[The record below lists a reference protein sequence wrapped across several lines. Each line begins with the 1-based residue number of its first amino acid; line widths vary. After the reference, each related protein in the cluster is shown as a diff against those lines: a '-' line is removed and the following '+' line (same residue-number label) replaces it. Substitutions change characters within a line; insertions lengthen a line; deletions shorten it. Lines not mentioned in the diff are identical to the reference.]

1 MGVELVD
8 SELLVS
14 VGHEVAFTV
23 NDDGGALDPFGA
35 VLRHPGAGG
44 PLANV
49 VPARQDAGALD
60 VADLDDVFVF
70 GQHVAQLLAGG
81 AMTHGAVDV
90 LQDFCCVSWSIA

>member
-1 MGVELVD
+1 MN

-35 VLRHPGAGG
+35 VFRHPGPGG

-60 VADLDDVFVF
+60 VADLDDVLVF

-81 AMTHGAVDV
+81 AMTHGAIDV
-90 LQDFCCVSWSIA
+90 FQNLRSIAGSFT